1 MLDSNSPD
9 SLHSSN
15 PLFAALL
22 LAGLCLSPKLL
33 LADEAKTA
41 PHTLNITAEQTR
53 QLGIK
58 TLQAGGNGALLRAGL
73 PARVVVPNE
82 QLRILSAPLSGVVQA
97 LHVAPGMRVKKGQA
111 LAQLNSR
118 EAAELQRDLR
128 QTGAQAEL
136 SRQHWQRDQM
146 LFKEGLIP
154 EARLQTSRAAE
165 AAAVERR
172 QARALV
178 SGAGQF
184 DAAGLTLTSP
194 IDGVVLEQN
203 ATPGQ
208 RLDTAA
214 SLYTLARLGE
224 LWLEIQVPAELAP
237 QLKPGLNVTANDV
250 RGKIMTVG
258 AAVQSATQSVLVRA
272 RLEMPANGETLP
284 LRPGQAVAAAIEL
297 SGAGSTRLPAAAI
310 IRHEGQTLVFI
321 SEPGGY
327 RVREVHVQKE
337 SGDGVLISGIK
348 PNETVVVQGASGLK
362 ALLAGVGAE

>member
-1 MLDSNSPD
+1 MMR
-9 SLHSSN
+9 N
-15 PLFAALL
+15 PLLPSLL
-22 LAGLCLSPKLL
+22 LACAAFQPLSLP
-33 LADEAKTA
+33 AAETRANAA
-41 PHTLNITAEQTR
+41 PLKVTAEQTAR
-53 QLGIK
+53 LGIK
-58 TLQAGGNGALLRAGL
+58 TLQTGREGALLRAGL

-111 LAQLNSR
+111 LAKLNSR

-128 QTGAQAEL
+128 QTAAQAEL
-136 SRQHWQRDQM
+136 SRQTWQRDQM

-154 EARLQTSRAAE
+154 EARLQASHAAWQQAE

-178 SGAGQF
+178 SGAGPF
-184 DAAGLTLTSP
+184 DAAGLTLTAP

-203 ATPGQ
+203 AIPGQ
-208 RLDTAA
+208 SVDAAA

-237 QLKPGLNVTANDV
+237 QLKPGLNVAANEV

-284 LRPGQAVAAAIEL
+284 LRPGQAVSAAIEL
-297 SGAGSTRLPAAAI
+297 PGVGSTRLPAAAL
-310 IRHEGQTLVFI
+310 IRHEGKTLVFI

-327 RVREVHVQKE
+327 RIREVRVQKE
-337 SGDGVLISGIK
+337 SGDGVLVSGLK
-348 PNETVVVQGASGLK
+348 PDETIVVQGASGLK